1 MFESPSTVISNNN
14 KEAKQA
20 LSFIKKVH
28 RELLEMWDWQ
38 LLTEE
43 QTFTTDGTG
52 SYALTSSGIITDNDY
67 ERPVT
72 ETEWDRSNERKIQIV
87 TPAEW
92 QWLESGIVS
101 TVGIWRWARVRGNL
115 LIMTPDESGDTLV
128 LEYISSFYAQDSG
141 GTKKATFTADDDTS
155 RFNENLIEIG
165 LKAYLKSE
173 YGLPAVEDFDKY
185 YDSAEKLI
193 AQERPLKVIR
203 PQREIWKSQ
212 FVVNIPDT
220 GIGS

>member
-1 MFESPSTVISNNN
+1 
-14 KEAKQA
+14 
-20 LSFIKKVH
+20 
-28 RELLEMWDWQ
+28 MWDWQ

-43 QTFTTDGTG
+43 QTFVTDGTE
-52 SYALTSSGIITDNDY
+52 SYSFSDIITDDDY

-87 TPAEW
+87 TAAEW
-92 QWLESGIVS
+92 QWLKSGVIS

-115 LIMTPDESGDTLV
+115 LIMTPDNSGDTLV
-128 LEYISSFYAQDSG
+128 LEYISSFYAQDAAG
-141 GTKKATFTADDDTS
+141 VKKATFTLDNDDS
-155 RFNENLIEIG
+155 RFSENLMELG

-220 GIGS
+220 GAGA